1 MGSPRQLENAV
12 PTSKNPHGVWVW
24 SRSYMK
30 KKSCNV
36 TCKLHCNFV
45 LCNSRFNCDGLKSEI
60 RFTIFL
66 IATIIYHHTKPVLQF
81 EIVFFLLSNLFPY
94 KLCLQKMTYQKNEKC
109 YQFFRSNHNL
119 WHLKKKRKIFTNMSQ
134 ISNLP

>member
-1 MGSPRQLENAV
+1 MPYLLAKIHTGCGFEV
-12 PTSKNPHGVWVW
+12 EVTW
-24 SRSYMK
+24 K

-94 KLCLQKMTYQKNEKC
+94 KLCLQKMTYQKKTKSATNFFGLTIICDIWRRRRKFLQIC
-109 YQFFRSNHNL
+109 HKYQIYLRFH
-119 WHLKKKRKIFTNMSQ
+119 
-134 ISNLP
+134 